1 MISIPASDK
10 GLECVPC
17 CRSLFFFFVTMDV
30 SSVMHGEVFFSL
42 VYFAGEVHKNFY
54 SPLLFS
60 FSRLPIEIESWE
72 MVSEVVV
79 VGW

>member
-1 MISIPASDK
+1 
-10 GLECVPC
+10 
-17 CRSLFFFFVTMDV
+17 MDV